1 MNGATWSRVRSEVNE
16 LFEGL
21 SFEGTELLLVRI
33 SLNIRV
39 IL

>member
-1 MNGATWSRVRSEVNE
+1 MSNAERSRARSKVNE